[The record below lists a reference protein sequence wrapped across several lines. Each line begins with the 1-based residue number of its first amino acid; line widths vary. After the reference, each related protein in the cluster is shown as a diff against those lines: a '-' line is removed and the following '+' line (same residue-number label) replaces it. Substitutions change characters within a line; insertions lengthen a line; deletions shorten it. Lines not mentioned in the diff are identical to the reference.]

1 MPQYQYAIYNNQFPD
16 VVQGNLNAMSDQ
28 GWHVHTCLPN
38 YTEFAVLWE
47 RDTPVQTMSV
57 PLGTAEVK
65 VAAQPV
71 TPVID
76 PDTVTKADLQ
86 DMAREQGLPVSG
98 TKADLAAVLSS
109 PPVPPG

>member
-47 RDTPVQTMSV
+47 RDAP
-57 PLGTAEVK
+57 PAPAEEP
-65 VAAQPV
+65 AA
-71 TPVID
+71 ID
-76 PDTVTKADLQ
+76 PETVTKAELQ